1 MALNITR
8 GRLSRPQKVV
18 IYAPEGIGKSTLA
31 SQLPAPIFFDF
42 EGGTHHLDVARLEP
56 STLNEFEKWSREL
69 VKDRQGF
76 QTVVIDTVDWLEE
89 AVVRQVIADASSDTV
104 KSIEDFGFGKGW
116 VHLGERMNHVLS
128 IFDRLIDAGLHVVCL
143 AHCAVRRFDDPKLAS
158 GYDRYELKMYKDRAN
173 AKGTAALLKE
183 WADALLFGTFEDKVK
198 AGQADGAR
206 GKAVVGSGK
215 ERVLYCTHSAAWDAK
230 NRHGLKDKEAWGQE
244 TLLRILGNPALPAP
258 AAAPAPARPAPVAST
273 GMSQAE
279 GRAIVEKFIAAGRTA
294 PGKPTA
300 TAPAAETGTPA
311 AGAAQGTSEAQKT
324 ALPSVGLMTESPA
337 QTEAPADSPGDTVVF
352 VDPLPTSDDP
362 LEGIEQA
369 EKPDAEL
376 DRILGPHAAEVN
388 LFLRDKAKVGPYQ
401 SYRSIDAKYRAQVLS
416 NPAGFVARVKSYAA
430 ERGAK

>member
-244 TLLRILGNPALPAP
+244 TLLRILGNPALPAQ
-258 AAAPAPARPAPVAST
+258 APAPAV
-273 GMSQAE
+273 Q
-279 GRAIVEKFIAAGRTA
+279 
-294 PGKPTA
+294 PGKPVTPATGVVGRTPEAPKTA
-300 TAPAAETGTPA
+300 APAAPSAEGSSSAASGVQTFEPASAPAEVVFVDKTGT
-311 AGAAQGTSEAQKT
+311 
-324 ALPSVGLMTESPA
+324 
-337 QTEAPADSPGDTVVF
+337 DTVVF
-352 VDPLPTSDDP
+352 VEPLPTSDDP

-369 EKPDAEL
+369 EEPDAEL
-376 DRILGPHAAEVN
+376 DRILGPHSKEVN

-401 SYRSIDAKYRAQVLS
+401 SYRSMDKKYRALVLS
-416 NPAGFVARVKSYAA
+416 NPSAFISRVKAYAA
-430 ERGAK
+430 EGRAA

>member
-258 AAAPAPARPAPVAST
+258 VPAAAPARP
-273 GMSQAE
+273 
-279 GRAIVEKFIAAGRTA
+279 A

-311 AGAAQGTSEAQKT
+311 AGAEQGTSEAQKT
-324 ALPSVGLMTESPA
+324 ALPSAGLTTESPA
-337 QTEAPADSPGDTVVF
+337 PDKAPADSPGDTVVF
-352 VDPLPTSDDP
+352 VQPLPTSDDP
-362 LEGIEQA
+362 IEGIEQA
-369 EKPDAEL
+369 EEPDAEL
-376 DRILGPHAAEVN
+376 DRILGPHSKEVN
-388 LFLRDKAKVGPYQ
+388 AFLRDKAKVGPYQ
-401 SYRSIDAKYRAQVLS
+401 SYRSMDKKYRALVLS
-416 NPAGFVARVKSYAA
+416 NPSAFISRVKAYAA
-430 ERGAK
+430 EGRAA

>member
-116 VHLGERMNHVLS
+116 VHLGERMNHVVS

-244 TLLRILGNPALPAP
+244 TLLRILGNPAIPAP
-258 AAAPAPARPAPVAST
+258 AAAPAPARPAPGKPVTPAVGVASVT
-273 GMSQAE
+273 QA
-279 GRAIVEKFIAAGRTA
+279 APKTA
-294 PGKPTA
+294 PPAASTA
-300 TAPAAETGTPA
+300 AEVPSAATGADEAPAA
-311 AGAAQGTSEAQKT
+311 
-324 ALPSVGLMTESPA
+324 
-337 QTEAPADSPGDTVVF
+337 SPGDTVVF
-352 VDPLPTSDDP
+352 VQPLPTSDDP
-362 LEGIEQA
+362 IEGIEQA
-369 EKPDAEL
+369 EEPDAEL
-376 DRILGPHAAEVN
+376 DRILGPHSKEVN

-401 SYRSIDAKYRAQVLS
+401 SYRSMDAKYRALVLS
-416 NPAGFVARVKSYAA
+416 NPSAFLARVKAYATEGRA
-430 ERGAK
+430 A